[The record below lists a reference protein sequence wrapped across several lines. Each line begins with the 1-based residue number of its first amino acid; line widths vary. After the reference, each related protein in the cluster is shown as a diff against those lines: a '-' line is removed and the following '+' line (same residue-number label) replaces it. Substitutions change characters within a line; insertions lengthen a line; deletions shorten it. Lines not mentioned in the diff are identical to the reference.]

1 MITDAFDTTEPII
14 SLEDFYGKQ
23 QHIVDTCIVTF
34 SKEIYQE
41 LQTNFICN
49 KVAELNCANGTMPI
63 YTFTYK
69 DKTLA
74 MYMSPIGSMAAAQN
88 MIEVNWLIGAT
99 NFIMFGSCGSL
110 NKQVTANKFIIP
122 TEAYREEGM
131 SYHYA
136 PPSDYITIK
145 NANTLATIFDT
156 LHIPYVKGRIWTTEA
171 MLRET
176 KAKVETRQNE
186 GCIAVEMEVAGVQAV
201 CDYYG
206 FQLYDF
212 LESGD
217 VLSEDA
223 YEVEG
228 LNKANH
234 SLDKLYIALEVAMII
249 ENRK

>member
-34 SKEIYQE
+34 SNEIYQE
-41 LQTNFICN
+41 LQSKFECTKI
-49 KVAELNCANGTMPI
+49 AELNCANGTMPI

-69 DKTLA
+69 DQTLA

-88 MIEVNWLIGAT
+88 MIEVNWLTGAK

-110 NKQVTANKFIIP
+110 NKQLTTNKFIIP

-145 NANTLATIFDT
+145 NANALATIFDT
-156 LHIPYVKGRIWTTEA
+156 LHIPYVKGKVWTAEA

-176 KAKVETRQNE
+176 KAKVEVRVKE
-186 GCIAVEMEVAGVQAV
+186 GCIAVEMELAGAQAV

-217 VLSEDA
+217 VLSEEV

-228 LNKANH
+228 LNQANH
-234 SLDKLYIALEVAMII
+234 SLDKLYIALEVANAI
-249 ENRK
+249 EINK